1 MKAIRILIK
10 GNKKPRVFIEYLKS
24 YKNSRYGGEDGIRT
38 HGMLLTYTA
47 FPMLRLKPSRPPL
60 RLRFRDALIHNIK
73 YNHLIISAFIVNVK
87 YFSEKLT
94 EN

>member
-1 MKAIRILIK
+1 MEERQPIKAKPYFYKKYGKPK
-10 GNKKPRVFIEYLKS
+10 GLPR
-24 YKNSRYGGEDGIRT
+24 RGGEDGIRT

-60 RLRFRDALIHNIK
+60 RLRFRDALTHNIK
-73 YNHLIISAFIVNVK
+73 CNHLIISAFIVNVK
-87 YFSEKLT
+87 YFSEKLA